1 MFEFVPLLLFLAAV
15 LWKDIFFALIVL
27 MVAAPIGVAAKY
39 LVTQK
44 IDKMFLWST
53 ILLYPFAG
61 ASLYFR
67 DPLYIFWKPSVFYWL
82 VSIAI
87 FGSIWIGEKPLVKR
101 MIEVSGELPTDKV
114 TDRQWRGLSVVWA
127 GFFGAMGVLNLY
139 VAYNFSLDFWVKFK
153 VFGLLGITM
162 LFILSQVFWLA
173 SKMEMEMEEEPQR
186 EEHD

>member
-39 LVTQK
+39 LVTRK

-82 VSIAI
+82 ISIAI

-101 MIEVSGELPTDKV
+101 LIEVSGELPTEKV

-127 GFFGAMGVLNLY
+127 GFFVAMGVLNLY
-139 VAYNFSLDFWVKFK
+139 VAFNFSLDFWVKFK

-173 SKMEMEMEEEPQR
+173 SKMEIAEEPQR

>member
-39 LVTQK
+39 LVTRK
-44 IDKMFLWST
+44 IDKMFLGST

-82 VSIAI
+82 ISIAI

-101 MIEVSGELPTDKV
+101 LIEVSGELPTEKV

-127 GFFGAMGVLNLY
+127 GFFVAMGVLNLY
-139 VAYNFSLDFWVKFK
+139 VAFNFSLDFWVKFK

-173 SKMEMEMEEEPQR
+173 SKMEIAEEPQR

>member
-39 LVTQK
+39 LVTRK
-44 IDKMFLWST
+44 LDKMFLWST

-61 ASLYFR
+61 ASLYFK
-67 DPLYIFWKPSVFYWL
+67 DAQYLFWKPSVFYWL

-87 FGSIWIGEKPLVKR
+87 LGSIWIGEKPLVR
-101 MIEVSGELPTDKV
+101 RLIDVSGELPTDQV

-127 GFFGAMGVLNLY
+127 GFFVAMGVLNLY
-139 VAYNFSLDFWVKFK
+139 VAFNFSLDFWVKFK

-162 LFILSQVFWLA
+162 LFILSQVLWIA
-173 SKMEMEMEEEPQR
+173 SKMEMVQETHR
-186 EEHD
+186 EKDD

>member
-39 LVTQK
+39 LVTRK

-82 VSIAI
+82 ISIAI

-101 MIEVSGELPTDKV
+101 LIEVSGELPTEKV
-114 TDRQWRGLSVVWA
+114 TDRQWRGLSFVWA
-127 GFFGAMGVLNLY
+127 GFFVAMGVLNLY
-139 VAYNFSLDFWVKFK
+139 VAFNFSLEFWVKFK

-173 SKMEMEMEEEPQR
+173 SKMEIAEEPQR